1 MSGMG
6 VLVTGATGT
15 TGSRVTAVAR
25 SAGAEVRTASRH
37 NSDVLFDWH
46 AASTWPSAL
55 EGCGRVYLVPPP
67 GIDVAPAMV
76 PFIELARR
84 SGVERLVLLS
94 TSVTPMGSW
103 AAGYCLRA
111 RAMAPD

>member
-1 MSGMG
+1 MSGVR

-46 AASTWPSAL
+46 AALFPTGRSGMLRINLGAWRDNKKGSMQVVSGRSGASVFIMKLRRPSAL
-55 EGCGRVYLVPPP
+55 VGK
-67 GIDVAPAMV
+67 
-76 PFIELARR
+76 
-84 SGVERLVLLS
+84 
-94 TSVTPMGSW
+94 
-103 AAGYCLRA
+103 
-111 RAMAPD
+111 